1 MTLPEE
7 GLQQDGLTSNEWDEL
22 NHIAKISEILR
33 AYRRIC
39 RWLVQIKDS
48 MVNILAD
55 NESLNDSE
63 KKSLRFLL
71 FSYSIEVHSD
81 QLSKY
86 ILLFSLFP
94 EIQSYKS
101 ADM

>member
-22 NHIAKISEILR
+22 NHIA
-33 AYRRIC
+33 
-39 RWLVQIKDS
+39 D
-48 MVNILAD
+48 
-55 NESLNDSE
+55 
-63 KKSLRFLL
+63 
-71 FSYSIEVHSD
+71 IEVHSD